1 MTKKFIP
8 YVLNLAGRPPAG
20 GIVPDGPYFDSRLF
34 GTGIPHS
41 ERLHSGKDIR
51 EFAGDRPELRIPV
64 ADGRDIGGHGLQKR
78 GTVMVE
84 DEKAAGKNLWFKR
97 SGAQMHVGEARQEP
111 LRVLERARYGEI
123 RTIQC
128 FFANRG
134 AKGLEKPLL
143 VIAVLNELT
152 GR

>member
-1 MTKKFIP
+1 
-8 YVLNLAGRPPAG
+8 
-20 GIVPDGPYFDSRLF
+20 
-34 GTGIPHS
+34 
-41 ERLHSGKDIR
+41 
-51 EFAGDRPELRIPV
+51 
-64 ADGRDIGGHGLQKR
+64 
-78 GTVMVE
+78 MVE

-97 SGAQMHVGEARQEP
+97 SGAQMHVGEARQDP

-152 GR
+152 GRWMRVQLIATVGISVPTAISVWLSCPCQASLSRLSWDRAEE